1 MAEPRR
7 LNVVTLLMLLG
18 LAAGGYWFW
27 KFFPV
32 YYTGWQVDHL
42 LSEAGAE
49 SYQVVRLGEGV
60 REAKRAEIERSTRE
74 RIVALG
80 VDDPDLR
87 VTVELEPKLATVT
100 ADYEAVVQHPVAG
113 KRTVLAMHRSEVT
126 DLQRVKW

>member
-7 LNVVTLLMLLG
+7 LNVVTVVLLLG

-42 LSEAGAE
+42 LAEAGAE
-49 SYQVVRLGEGV
+49 SYQVAQYPAGP
-60 REAKRAEIERSTRE
+60 REQKRAELERRTRD

-80 VDDPDLR
+80 VDDPDLK
-87 VTVELEPKLATVT
+87 VAIDLEGHQATVT
-100 ADYEAVVQHPVAG
+100 ADYEAVVQHPVGNKQSVIA
-113 KRTVLAMHRSEVT
+113 LHRSAVT
-126 DLQRVKW
+126 DITRVKW